1 VLSTSFP
8 KIAQRFLEDFIL
20 VSSVCA
26 WGVDGMRHVLESVPM
41 PRSTAPTDK
50 VVQGLAK
57 ASQSGFLLFD
67 DLDGQSCVVD
77 LISQNRTKDS

>member
-1 VLSTSFP
+1 
-8 KIAQRFLEDFIL
+8 
-20 VSSVCA
+20 
-26 WGVDGMRHVLESVPM
+26 MRHVLESVPM